1 VVVVVVAAT
10 AVVVSRTVA
19 VPANLSEKQREIPKI
34 NKYFKTFIPNV
45 KILHI
50 YLFFIL
56 SIPS

>member
-34 NKYFKTFIPNV
+34 NKYFKNFIPNV
-45 KILHI
+45 KI
-50 YLFFIL
+50 
-56 SIPS
+56 